1 MLPVILAVTVYL
13 IQINYIML
21 DISLSGVLQYV
32 KPIGEELQHQTVNSD
47 TVCLHSDVYLLTRL
61 SELKISQN
69 MVDIITNRLQE
80 VKDSMPENL
89 RQSFDK
95 LDDFQKMDI
104 TDSRY
109 TQFLSDRIEK
119 TKAFMSQLD
128 DEVKKAKDCED
139 SEKLKKANMALRDFV
154 LRLGSDPSP
163 DDN

>member
-1 MLPVILAVTVYL
+1 MV
-13 IQINYIML
+13 
-21 DISLSGVLQYV
+21 DISLCGVLQYV
-32 KPIGEELQHQTVNSD
+32 KPIGEELQHQTVGTD

-109 TQFLSDRIEK
+109 TQFLSDKIEK

-128 DEVKKAKDCED
+128 AEVKKAKDSVD
-139 SEKLKKANMALRDFV
+139 SEKLKKANLALRDFV
-154 LRLGSDPSP
+154 LRLGSEPSP

>member
-1 MLPVILAVTVYL
+1 MLLVIFLDTVYL
-13 IQINYIML
+13 IQINFIM

-32 KPIGEELQHQTVNSD
+32 KPIGEELQHQTVGSD

-61 SELKISQN
+61 SDLKLSQN

-128 DEVKKAKDCED
+128 NEVKKAKESED

-154 LRLGSDPSP
+154 LRLGSDPTP
-163 DDN
+163 VDN